1 MTTTEPPLRFRLY
14 ARREKSGEVF
24 DTFLIATPESL
35 AIWEQIAEEEPVP
48 VSVNTLTAVFLR
60 YGKPLEVGLD
70 ITPLIARDD
79 EDDRPLEIE
88 LANGVPAVL
97 LRFRFMPYGW
107 VYPEDY
113 LLLRIGSE
121 EPLAA
126 PAPLIIAALTALSK
140 ASRPR

>member
-1 MTTTEPPLRFRLY
+1 MTTTEQPLRFRLY

-24 DTFLIATPESL
+24 DTFLLATPESL
-35 AIWEQIAEEEPVP
+35 AIWEQVEGEQPVP
-48 VSVNTLTAVFLR
+48 VSVTSFPAVFGR

-79 EDDRPLEIE
+79 EDDRPLAIE
-88 LANGVPAVL
+88 LPNGVQATL

-126 PAPLIIAALTALSK
+126 PAPLIIAALTALAK
-140 ASRPR
+140 AQRPR